1 MTEIWNLLLFEPML
15 NSLIV
20 LYGLMFKNF
29 ALAILAFTVLVRL
42 LMLPLTLKQLRA
54 AKAMSAI
61 QPKMQE
67 LQRRYGNDRQRLS
80 QEQMR
85 LYKEEGVN
93 PLGCALPTLIQFP
106 IWIGLYQAIIYAMA
120 GTPEALLNLSQRLYP
135 WLGDLQAL
143 IPVEERFLWLNLN
156 QPDTTFIMPVLVAA
170 SMWIQQ
176 KMMTMPT
183 TDERQQSVNQMMQW
197 TMPLMFGFFTVS
209 FPSGL
214 AIYWVISNIIS
225 MAIQYFVTGWGGLA
239 GTKVGPFQFPGTAP
253 TPGVTVIP
261 AEASRNGVSSSGR
274 MPTPSY
280 NAADEDTGED
290 EGSDRKRLTDGKSGS
305 QRKNRRR
312 SNRPG
317 APTDGGNAVR
327 G

>member
-20 LYGLMFKNF
+20 LYGLLFQNF
-29 ALAILAFTVLVRL
+29 ALAILGFTVLVRL
-42 LMLPLTLKQLRA
+42 LMLPLTLRQLRA

-67 LQRRYGNDRQRLS
+67 LQRRYANDRQRLS

-85 LYKEEGVN
+85 LYREEGVN

-106 IWIGLYQAIIYAMA
+106 IWIGLYQSIIYAMA

-156 QPDTTFIMPVLVAA
+156 QPDMTYVMPVLVAV

-176 KMMTMPT
+176 KMMTQPT
-183 TDERQQSVNQMMQW
+183 TDERQKQMNDMMQW
-197 TMPLMFGFFTVS
+197 TMPLMFGFFTIS

-214 AIYWVISNIIS
+214 ALYWVISNIIS
-225 MAIQYFVTGWGGLA
+225 MVIQYFVTGWGGLA
-239 GTKVGPFQFPGTAP
+239 GLRLGPVQFPGTAP
-253 TPGVTVIP
+253 AAVTVIP
-261 AEASRNGVSSSGR
+261 APASRNGTSGAGR
-274 MPTPSY
+274 MPAPSY
-280 NAADEDTGED
+280 TSADEDTGED
-290 EGSDRKRLTDGKSGS
+290 EGSDRKRLTDGKPGS

-312 SNRPG
+312 SNRSG